1 MNKKISK
8 YLTFTCITFFLLT
21 NITNAA
27 VSSKIHFCEYPG
39 TLRALKIVGIV
50 IILLKIAA
58 PLILTYSGISDLV
71 KVVISGKQEDLTG
84 TAVKLF
90 KKIIAGLIIFV
101 IPSIVNYAFTE
112 LIEVDNSS
120 FDNCTTCIFNIGE
133 CTIPETDPDIQI
145 PDDDTNNK

>member
-21 NITNAA
+21 NIANAA

-39 TLRALKIVGIV
+39 TLRALKIVGIL

-58 PLILTYSGISDLV
+58 PLS
-71 KVVISGKQEDLTG
+71 G

-90 KKIIAGLIIFV
+90 KKLIAGLIIFV

-120 FDNCTTCIFNIGE
+120 FDNCTTCIFSIDK
-133 CTIPETDPDIQI
+133 CTIPEEDPEIQI
-145 PDDDTNNK
+145 PDDNTNKK